1 MYVGDSRRMGGPGL
15 LPLRH
20 MNFEADGFDLPM
32 RASVLALRVQSWR
45 MELGQTNAYIYNGPG
60 DIGDLNGALWWP
72 ASERPMPMVSWVYP
86 SLITSAADDT
96 FMARPC
102 EEEWGEDKRFDEL
115 EVELPPS
122 VIERGGVPKGTEGL
136 TVAATNEDE
145 EFPLFFPMPTGNA
158 VELIAVHHAGDP
170 RLGTPVFDLKP
181 SNELD
186 QLRMA
191 RLQSLTRVIKT
202 PHHRQRGDGPFAL
215 SSTFSNELAW
225 NIGPTGGGSSP
236 TGPDTFGGIVTDIR
250 GGVNL
255 ALYPNFPGGGG
266 AGGGGS
272 GPPFGPQPPPDPP
285 VPSVTTS
292 NVWGEVSTHHA
303 GPFTSGT
310 IDCQHRIG
318 QDGDLNIINPV
329 HIPVNALYWAASD
342 HDAPLRFE
350 DGWEEPS
357 RFPFRSHA
365 HLSHDPNVLHRDG
378 VGRDTMKGLW
388 RFWAEVPNF
397 VPEPPDEDE
406 PPIIERP
413 PPGGGDITQRQGGRL
428 QVQKNIIRKPIGG
441 GTPRGEPFPR
451 DGDEDEPGRFVPL
464 NPDNMNPEPPAS
476 GRDASPRCAPQHKP
490 PGKWLEE
497 ELERNPGIDISPES
511 VLRYRLKR
519 ENEFFDNKSREE
531 LEAYNNGTL
540 DLQRQTR
547 LPDPLGV
554 QKDDAKT
561 EPSGSNVL
569 PPNAQRANGN
579 DQTELIKRLEELRE
593 GAGLSISPSVSP
605 SEIPD
610 PALVGGTSMV
620 PPQKF
625 RTINPWEPGEKHRD
639 YIATTVEHGGPVQL
653 ARPAQPVSGKP
664 DLRNEL
670 SPDMRQVE
678 YLNKTTPI
686 TGRMEAYGVRV
697 GPEFEYTHR
706 PGTARYM
713 GGTGP
718 GGWVITPPEIGIED
732 ADTDMIREDTEVS
745 ETRVIFAPGTVCCF
759 GPPDLETGGIKDGFE
774 MRYEDGPLTVTP
786 VEPPTIAQPRLAFEN
801 TWLSPAAGAVST
813 YWPVTFN
820 GVNYYIPLHA

>member
-20 MNFEADGFDLPM
+20 LNFEADGFDLPM

-45 MELGQTNAYIYNGPG
+45 MEQEQTNAYLYKGPE

-72 ASERPMPMVSWVYP
+72 ADTRPMPMCSWVYP
-86 SLITSAADDT
+86 SLITSAAADT

-102 EEEWGEDKRFDEL
+102 EEEWGEDKRFSEL

-122 VIERGGVPKGTEGL
+122 VVERGGVPKGTEGL
-136 TVAATNEDE
+136 TVAATNEEE

-158 VELIAVHHAGDP
+158 VELIAVHHDGDP
-170 RLGTPVFDLKP
+170 RLGTPVFDLKA

-202 PHHRQRGDGPFAL
+202 PSHFQLGDTVGGSIVANFM
-215 SSTFSNELAW
+215 NELAW
-225 NIGPTGGGSSP
+225 NIGPTGQG
-236 TGPDTFGGIVTDIR
+236 DTFGGIVTDVR
-250 GGVNL
+250 GGVNIL
-255 ALYPNFPGGGG
+255 LHQPFPGGGG
-266 AGGGGS
+266 GGGGS
-272 GPPFGPQPPPDPP
+272 SPPFGPPGKPIP
-285 VPSVTTS
+285 VPSVTGGDP
-292 NVWGEVSTHHA
+292 WGEVSTHHA
-303 GPFTSGT
+303 GPFTAGT
-310 IDCQHRIG
+310 LGCQHKLG
-318 QDGDLNIINPV
+318 QDADGHPINPV
-329 HIPVNALYWAASD
+329 HIPVNALYWADQD
-342 HDAPLRFE
+342 HDAPIRFE
-350 DGWEEPS
+350 DGWEDPS

-365 HLSHDPNVLHRDG
+365 HLSHDPNGFHLDG
-378 VGRDTMKGLW
+378 CDRGMKGQW
-388 RFWAEVPNF
+388 KFWAEVPNF

-428 QVQKNIIRKPIGG
+428 QVLKNLIRKPIGG
-441 GTPRGEPFPR
+441 GNPRGEPFPR
-451 DGDEDEPGRFVPL
+451 EGDEDERERFVPL
-464 NPDNMNPEPPAS
+464 NPDNLNPDPPAS

-490 PGKWLEE
+490 PGKWLQD
-497 ELERNPGIDISPES
+497 ELERNPGIGISPES
-511 VLRYRLKR
+511 FLRYRLKR
-519 ENEFFDNKSREE
+519 ENEFFDNLSREE
-531 LEAYNNGTL
+531 LEAYNNQPL
-540 DLQRQTR
+540 DLERQTR
-547 LPDPLGV
+547 LPKPLQGFGGDTEPPPLGL
-554 QKDDAKT
+554 
-561 EPSGSNVL
+561 NVL
-569 PPNAQRANGN
+569 PPNAQKAFSE
-579 DQTELIKRLEELRE
+579 DDIELIEIVP
-593 GAGLSISPSVSP
+593 ASIGQGVGV

-610 PALVGGTSMV
+610 PASVAGTTMV

-653 ARPAQPVSGKP
+653 ARPAQPVNGKP

-686 TGRMEAYGVRV
+686 TGRMEAFGAKV
-697 GPEFEYTHR
+697 GAEFEYTHR

-745 ETRVIFAPGTVCCF
+745 ETRVIFAPGTSCCF

-774 MRYEDGPLTVTP
+774 LSYEGGPLTVTP

-820 GVNYYIPLHA
+820 GVNYYIPLHV